1 MAAVQKRFY
10 VALDI
15 KRPTANRDFEVVEG
29 DNGNI
34 LEIELTDDGAAVD
47 LSGCRVLAVFSKSD
61 GAAQQDTD
69 GHGVE
74 VDAEQ
79 TNKLTIALYTTS
91 VAPGLVECELQ
102 VYSGEG
108 YATLATTA
116 KFNFM
121 CRRGIAN
128 EDVLQATEEWP
139 ILVDTLH
146 RCEAVEDAEAERVL
160 VEAARV
166 QQEET
171 RQTAEEARELYAD
184 KWRNMSLAV
193 SKLDFSEQPTAAIAE
208 EETRFSVSL
217 GIPQGE
223 PGSVTSHVHGNIT
236 NDGSIGT
243 TANLPVKTGDGG
255 VLEMASAADFRTVIE
270 ATKRGSLTATLS
282 STGWFPLEFGMAK
295 PIISNTYDS
304 STGTLGATVAN
315 IPAYD
320 PQGSPLVMFYMA
332 PEAISPSGA
341 NALLINGV
349 PVTLFYPLGGT
360 FAGVST
366 GDIMVLYYAQG
377 ENDVTTCA
385 YGTLASYIEAGE
397 DNSPYCCLAELPS
410 MLESMD
416 VGANVVYS
424 DVLATA
430 LTQKVEA
437 AKVSTV
443 LNQDG
448 LLMAVAFEEKPTVDI
463 NLALSILE

>member
-61 GAAQQDTD
+61 GAAQRDTD

-146 RCEAVEDAEAERVL
+146 RCEAVEDAEAERIL

-193 SKLDFSEQPTAAIAE
+193 SKLDFSEQPTAAITE

-236 NDGSIGT
+236 NDGRIGT
-243 TANLPVKTGDGG
+243 TENLPVFTGEGG
-255 VLEMASAADFRTVIE
+255 VLETASAADFRAAIE
-270 ATKRGSLTATLS
+270 AAKKATAEVTLPSASWMPISGGMILPVLRNSYNPETEMLSIAADSLPVLS
-282 STGWFPLEFGMAK
+282 VAGDSAFMVFKLEDTIPSGG
-295 PIISNTYDS
+295 ISSIAVNDIS
-304 STGTLGATVAN
+304 KN
-315 IPAYD
+315 IAYGGETFD
-320 PQGSPLVMFYMA
+320 
-332 PEAISPSGA
+332 GA
-341 NALLINGV
+341 NA
-349 PVTLFYPLGGT
+349 
-360 FAGVST
+360 
-366 GDIMVLYYAQG
+366 GDVL
-377 ENDVTTCA
+377 VVA
-385 YGTLASYIEAGE
+385 YIL
-397 DNSPYCCLAELPS
+397 LAEEMYAYFDGLVEFNVDLDNTPPFFCAVEVPGL
-410 MLESMD
+410 LESMA
-416 VGANVVYS
+416 VNAGAVYS
-424 DVLATA
+424 DIYATA
-430 LTQKVEA
+430 LTEKAEA
-437 AKVSTV
+437 AKIDAIF
-443 LNQDG
+443 NQDG
-448 LLMAVAFEEKPTVDI
+448 LLVAVAFEEKPAADI
-463 NLALSILE
+463 TLKLNTLE

>member
-79 TNKLTIALYTTS
+79 TNKLTIDLYTTS

-184 KWRNMSLAV
+184 KWLNMSLAV

-223 PGSVTSHVHGNIT
+223 PGSVTSHVHGNIQ

-243 TANLPVKTGDGG
+243 TENLPVFTGEGG
-255 VLEMASAADFRTVIE
+255 VLETKSADDARTAIGAAAPSVILSK
-270 ATKRGSLTATLS
+270 TLTAV
-282 STGWFPLEFGMAK
+282 GWFDGQQTITDIEIGALSNGD
-295 PIISNTYDS
+295 ISPALS
-304 STGTLGATVAN
+304 AT
-315 IPAYD
+315 D
-320 PQGSPLVMFYMA
+320 EQYMA
-332 PEAISPSGA
+332 FAEAQLRPIAQADGSYTVK
-341 NALLINGV
+341 ALGTIHAIDI
-349 PVTLFYPLGGT
+349 PVT
-360 FAGVST
+360 
-366 GDIMVLYYAQG
+366 
-377 ENDVTTCA
+377 
-385 YGTLASYIEAGE
+385 IEVRE
-397 DNSPYCCLAELPS
+397 
-410 MLESMD
+410 
-416 VGANVVYS
+416 
-424 DVLATA
+424 
-430 LTQKVEA
+430 
-437 AKVSTV
+437 
-443 LNQDG
+443 
-448 LLMAVAFEEKPTVDI
+448 
-463 NLALSILE
+463 

>member
-34 LEIELTDDGAAVD
+34 LEIELTDDGVAVD

-74 VDAEQ
+74 VDTEQ
-79 TNKLTIALYTTS
+79 TNRLTIALYTSS

-102 VYSGEG
+102 VYSGDG

-160 VEAARV
+160 VEAAREE
-166 QQEET
+166 QEDA
-171 RQTAEEARELYAD
+171 RQTAEEAREAYAD
-184 KWRNMSLAV
+184 KWRNLSLAV
-193 SKLDFSEQPTAAIAE
+193 SKLDFSEQPTAAITE

-223 PGSVTSHVHGNIT
+223 PGSVNSHVHGNIS
-236 NDGSIGT
+236 NDGRIGT
-243 TANLPVKTGDGG
+243 TADLPVFTGEGG
-255 VLEMASAADFRTVIE
+255 VLGTKSADDARTAIGAYE
-270 ATKRGSLTATLS
+270 T
-282 STGWFPLEFGMAK
+282 PLRF
-295 PIISNTYDS
+295 SNTVVDTSGWSADTTYSDFSYRKAVALTGVQSAMIPDIIFAPADAISGNFAPVAVSYDGGIYLYAAAVPDS
-304 STGTLGATVAN
+304 SITISTITLWKA
-315 IPAYD
+315 
-320 PQGSPLVMFYMA
+320 
-332 PEAISPSGA
+332 
-341 NALLINGV
+341 
-349 PVTLFYPLGGT
+349 
-360 FAGVST
+360 VS
-366 GDIMVLYYAQG
+366 
-377 ENDVTTCA
+377 
-385 YGTLASYIEAGE
+385 
-397 DNSPYCCLAELPS
+397 
-410 MLESMD
+410 
-416 VGANVVYS
+416 
-424 DVLATA
+424 
-430 LTQKVEA
+430 
-437 AKVSTV
+437 
-443 LNQDG
+443 
-448 LLMAVAFEEKPTVDI
+448 
-463 NLALSILE
+463 